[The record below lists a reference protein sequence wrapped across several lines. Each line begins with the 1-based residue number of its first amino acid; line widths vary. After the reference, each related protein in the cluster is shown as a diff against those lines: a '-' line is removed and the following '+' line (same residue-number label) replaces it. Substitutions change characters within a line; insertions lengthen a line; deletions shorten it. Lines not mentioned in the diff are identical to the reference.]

1 MNRATKGL
9 RPPEGGSAQA
19 RPLRV
24 AVVGGGLAGL
34 VAAWDLARAGH
45 RVTVYEKYPA
55 FGGLA
60 SAFALRGT
68 HLERF
73 YHHVFATDLDLL
85 DLVDELGLQGALV
98 WNAENS
104 ANWRQ
109 GRTFGISPAWR
120 LLLWPELS
128 PWSRLKLAF
137 WSKWV
142 SLQKDWRPYDGV
154 SARDWI
160 VAHMGEQVWRVMW
173 EPLFR
178 AKFGAHAD
186 QVSMTWFY
194 GRLSA
199 RFGPAKPG
207 APAGKLGYLMGST
220 QVLVDALLA
229 RLAGLGVELKASHP
243 VSAVL
248 AEGGR
253 VTGVRSRAGEE
264 AFDAVLC
271 TCATPE
277 FLAQAGA
284 LLPEALR
291 RDLEGFRYHGSV
303 VAVLEMDRSVTP
315 AYWTSVL
322 DKDKPFLAVI
332 EHTRMIGPEHY
343 QGAHILYLA
352 RYLDTAEPF
361 FRAPDAQVL
370 AEFYAAVRDV
380 LPAFDPAGV
389 AKAHV
394 MRADYTQP
402 IVTPGY
408 GSRIPGHRL
417 PVKGLYLANL
427 TQIFPEDRGM
437 SYSVALGHKAAALIA
452 EDAASLGAEG

>member
-1 MNRATKGL
+1 MAMNPASKA
-9 RPPEGGSAQA
+9 PA
-19 RPLRV
+19 RRV

-45 RVTVYEKYPA
+45 KVAVYEKYPV

-85 DLVDELGLQGALV
+85 GLVDELGLQASLV
-98 WNAENS
+98 WNDENS

-109 GRTFGISPAWR
+109 GRTFGISPPWR

-128 PWSRLKLAF
+128 LWSRLRLAF

-142 SLQKDWRPYDGV
+142 SLQKDWRPYD
-154 SARDWI
+154 SITARAWI
-160 VAHMGEQVWRVMW
+160 EGHMGAQAWQVMW

-178 AKFGAHAD
+178 AKFGAQAD
-186 QVSMTWFY
+186 QISMTWFY

-207 APAGKLGYLMGST
+207 APGGKLGYLMGST
-220 QVLVDALLA
+220 QGLVDALLE
-229 RLAGLGVELKASHP
+229 RLRALGVELKPSQP
-243 VSAVL
+243 VLAVL
-248 AEGGR
+248 SEGGR
-253 VTGVRSRAGEE
+253 ATGVRSKAGEE
-264 AFDAVLC
+264 PYDAVLC

-277 FLAQAGA
+277 FLGQAGA

-291 RDLEGFRYHGSV
+291 RDLEAFRYHGSV
-303 VAVLEMDRSVTP
+303 VAVLELDRSVTK

-332 EHTRMIGPEHY
+332 EHTRMIGPENY
-343 QGAHILYLA
+343 QGAHIVYLA
-352 RYLDTAEPF
+352 RYLDTADPF
-361 FRAPDAQVL
+361 FRAPDAEVL
-370 AEFYAAVRDV
+370 AQFYAAVRDV
-380 LPAFDPAGV
+380 LPGFDPAYV
-389 AKAHV
+389 TKAHV
-394 MRADYTQP
+394 MRADFTQP

-408 GSRIPGHRL
+408 GARVPGHRL

-437 SYSVALGHKAAALIA
+437 SYSVGLGHKAAAIIA
-452 EDAASLGAEG
+452 EDAASLGS

>member
-1 MNRATKGL
+1 MTALTEPGA
-9 RPPEGGSAQA
+9 PAAQ
-19 RPLRV
+19 PLKV

-45 RVTVYEKYPA
+45 SVTVYEKYPV

-73 YHHVFATDLDLL
+73 YHHIFATDLDLL
-85 DLVDELGLQGALV
+85 ALVDELELQRALV
-98 WNAENS
+98 WNDENS
-104 ANWRQ
+104 ANWRA
-109 GRTFGISPAWR
+109 GRTASISPAWK
-120 LLLWPELS
+120 LLLWPDLS
-128 PWSRLKLAF
+128 LWSRFKLAF

-154 SARDWI
+154 TAKAWI
-160 VAHMGEQVWRVMW
+160 VAHMGAQVWQVMW
-173 EPLFR
+173 EPLFC
-178 AKFGAHAD
+178 AKFGDAAD
-186 QVSMTWFY
+186 KVSMTWFY
-194 GRLSA
+194 GRLSS

-207 APAGKLGYLMGST
+207 VPAGKLGYLMGST

-229 RLAGLGVELKASHP
+229 RLAGLGVELRASHP
-243 VSAVL
+243 VSAVQ

-253 VTGVRSRAGEE
+253 VTGVRCRGADE
-264 AFDAVLC
+264 AYDAVLC

-284 LLPEALR
+284 ILPDGLR
-291 RDLEGFRYHGSV
+291 RDLQAFRYHGSV
-303 VAVLEMDRSVTP
+303 VAVLELDRSVTS

-332 EHTRMIGPEHY
+332 EHTRMIAPQNYG
-343 QGAHILYLA
+343 GAHIVYLA
-352 RYLDTAEPF
+352 RYLDTADPF

-380 LPAFDPAGV
+380 LPVFDPAYV
-389 AKAHV
+389 TKAHV

-452 EDAASLGAEG
+452 EDAAALGARG

>member
-1 MNRATKGL
+1 MAMTSATEAP
-9 RPPEGGSAQA
+9 R
-19 RPLRV
+19 RV

-45 RVTVYEKYPA
+45 QVTVFEKYPV

-85 DLVDELGLQGALV
+85 GLVDELGLQDRLV

-104 ANWRQ
+104 ANWRA
-109 GRTFGISPAWR
+109 GRTFVISPAWR
-120 LLLWPELS
+120 LLLWPDLS

-142 SLQKDWRPYDGV
+142 SLQKDWRPYDLV
-154 SARDWI
+154 TARAWI
-160 VAHMGEQVWRVMW
+160 EAHMGPQVWRVMW

-178 AKFGAHAD
+178 AKFGTHAD

-220 QVLVDALLA
+220 QTLVDALLQ
-229 RLAGLGVELKASHP
+229 RLRALGVELKPGQP
-243 VSAVL
+243 VQAVL
-248 AEGGR
+248 GRGGQ
-253 VTGVRSRAGEE
+253 VSGVRSRAGEE

-277 FLAQAGA
+277 FLGQAGD

-291 RDLEGFRYHGSV
+291 RDLEAFRYHGSV
-303 VAVLEMDRSVTP
+303 VAVLELDRSVTTS
-315 AYWTSVL
+315 YWTSVL

-332 EHTRMIGPEHY
+332 EHTRMIGPQHY

-361 FRAPDAQVL
+361 FRAPDAAVL
-370 AEFYAAVRDV
+370 AEFYAAVKDV
-380 LPAFDPAGV
+380 LPAFDPAYV
-389 AKAHV
+389 TKAHV
-394 MRADYTQP
+394 MRADFTQP

-408 GSRIPGHRL
+408 GARVPPHRL
-417 PVKGLYLANL
+417 SVKGLYLANL

-437 SYSVALGHKAAALIA
+437 SYSVGLGHKAAALIA
-452 EDAASLGAEG
+452 EDAASLGV